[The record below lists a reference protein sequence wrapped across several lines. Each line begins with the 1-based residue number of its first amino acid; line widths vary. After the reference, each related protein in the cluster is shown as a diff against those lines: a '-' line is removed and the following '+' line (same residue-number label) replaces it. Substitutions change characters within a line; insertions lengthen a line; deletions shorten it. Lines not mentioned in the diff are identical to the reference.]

1 MCNII
6 STNIGG
12 GYVRIPKITITSYT
26 IKDIV
31 VSEIAKQQRINDLRK
46 KTDILIIDDEDFAP
60 QEFLENNNYRFT
72 NKRDIDNI
80 RDVSE
85 YPIILCDI
93 RGIGKKISNAYEGA
107 FVIQEIKKNY
117 PEKIVLAYT
126 ASQYDPSYNSYI
138 QKADDVLQ
146 KSLSTESWLENLDK
160 YLYMISDPIF
170 QWKKFRNQLLEKDVS
185 LITVARYE
193 DIFVKSYKK
202 GDFKDFKNLEAS
214 VDGDIKNIFS
224 KFISTILVEL
234 IKAI

>member
-1 MCNII
+1 M
-6 STNIGG
+6 
-12 GYVRIPKITITSYT
+12 RIPKITITSYT

-72 NKRDIDNI
+72 NKSDIDNI

-146 KSLSTESWLENLDK
+146 KSLSTESWLDRIEYRSRFTK
-160 YLYMISDPIF
+160 CI
-170 QWKKFRNQLLEKDVS
+170 
-185 LITVARYE
+185 
-193 DIFVKSYKK
+193 
-202 GDFKDFKNLEAS
+202 GS
-214 VDGDIKNIFS
+214 VW
-224 KFISTILVEL
+224 
-234 IKAI
+234 

>member
-1 MCNII
+1 M
-6 STNIGG
+6 
-12 GYVRIPKITITSYT
+12 RIPKITITSYT

-72 NKRDIDNI
+72 NKSDIDNI
-80 RDVSE
+80 RDVSG